1 MTLNEGRRALAIKEM
16 FVSGDWLLPHLNG
29 ELYITKPP
37 LLYWLSVAFSYLVGQ
52 VNEWTLRLPS
62 ALAALSVIAMTFRYA
77 QKHFGQWP
85 ALFSAQL
92 LVANV
97 GFAMMARRVEI
108 EMLLTAL
115 CVGSLL
121 AALQYIQDQ
130 GNKGWIYFSYL
141 LLALAF
147 LTKGPVVLLFVT
159 LPLLVAAIWLKEPRT
174 KQVLLSG
181 VGWLIFS
188 IVGLSWYLAVTLK
201 LGPDI
206 WVTVTKRDMLEKMQA
221 DSAKPLLSY
230 IGWIAVDFLLLIGIL
245 LVKPKNFHHR
255 YKTQL
260 AFVIP
265 LIAFLAPLLIF
276 SIFSNKH
283 AKYLLPVYPFIA
295 LLIALQVDHYFGNAS
310 KFGRRLVLIFGIV
323 LPLVFAIYY
332 AFVELRVFDYRVK
345 VFPEFQ
351 AWSKSLSQSE
361 IYAYGDIDSRLV
373 YYSERPIRELDLGQL
388 QNMMKVNPSFLLL
401 TEDQYVAQLASS
413 ATCEIKAFKPYLK
426 KKKSLIVLGYGNFCR
441 KPH

>member
-1 MTLNEGRRALAIKEM
+1 MSLNEGRRALAIKEM
-16 FVSGDWLLPHLNG
+16 FASGDWLLPRLNG

-37 LLYWLSVAFSYLVGQ
+37 LLYWLSAAVSGVVGQ

-62 ALAALSVIAMTFRYA
+62 ALAALALITMTYRYA
-77 QKHFGQWP
+77 QKHFGPWP
-85 ALFSAQL
+85 ALFSVQI

-97 GFAMMARRVEI
+97 GFAMSARRVEI

-121 AALQYIQDQ
+121 AAIQFIQDQ
-130 GNKGWIYFSYL
+130 GSKGWINLSYF
-141 LLALAF
+141 LLALAL

-159 LPLLVAAIWLKEPRT
+159 LPLIVAAVWRKDPRT

-181 VGWLIFS
+181 TGWLIFL
-188 IVGLSWYLAVTLK
+188 IVGLSWYVAVTLK
-201 LGPDI
+201 LGPNI
-206 WVTVTKRDMLEKMQA
+206 WAAVAKRDMLEKMQA
-221 DSAKPLLSY
+221 DGAKPLLSY
-230 IGWIAVDFLLLIGIL
+230 IGWIAVDFQLLIGIL
-245 LVKPKNFHHR
+245 LVKPNNFCHR
-255 YKTQL
+255 HKQHL
-260 AFVIP
+260 AFLIP
-265 LIAFLAPLLIF
+265 LIAFLVPLIIF

-283 AKYLLPVYPFIA
+283 AKYLLPIYPFVA

-310 KFGRRLVLIFGIV
+310 KLGRQLVLAVGIV

-332 AFVELRVFDYRVK
+332 AFVEVRVFDYRVK

-361 IYAYGDIDSRLV
+361 IYAYGDIDSRLA
-373 YYSERPIRELDLGQL
+373 YYSERPMHELDLEQL

-401 TEDQYVAQLASS
+401 AEDQHVAQLASS
-413 ATCEIKAFKPYLK
+413 KVCEIKAFKPYLK
-426 KKKSLIVLGYGNFCR
+426 KKKTLIVLGYGNACR
-441 KPH
+441 PH